1 MKQRKYHNETEPKQT
16 KAYEDNVGYIHE
28 SICGER
34 QND

>member
-28 SICGER
+28 RHMQREAK
-34 QND
+34 